1 MLAGLLRGQRVANVD
16 LGGQSVDLWIRPCE
30 FEIERRA
37 QFGIGAMV
45 EHDVMR
51 ALMDLPAGMPVPLSC
66 IDGATLLAIEDLIA
80 LRAVS
85 IEGDAVVRAAIP
97 AVELVGISKMV
108 RKWSEVQKITWLGPH
123 APRYVLAPPVLARRT
138 LEEID
143 TEVGVVSRQGSAE
156 QIMRRAGMRRVFP
169 SWQRWAIAEI
179 AFAQWLRDVS
189 ETA

>member
-1 MLAGLLRGQRVANVD
+1 MLADLLRGERVADVD

-37 QFGIGAMV
+37 QFGIGAMI

-51 ALMDLPAGMPVPLSC
+51 ALMDLPAGLLVPLSC
-66 IDGATLLAIEDLIA
+66 VDGATLLTIENLIA

-85 IEGDAVVRAAIP
+85 IEGDAVVRVAIP
-97 AVELVGISKMV
+97 AVELVGISKTV
-108 RKWSEVQKITWLGPH
+108 RNWSEVQKITWLGPH

-143 TEVGVVSRQGSAE
+143 TEVGVVSRQGPVE
-156 QIMRRAGMRRVFP
+156 RIMRCAGMRRVFP

-179 AFAQWLRDVS
+179 AFAQWLQAVS
-189 ETA
+189 EAA